1 MAIRDW
7 HTGQLVIF
15 WVVVAA
21 VQFVLWQVATVG
33 PDLSTGGVVAMTV
46 ALVSLPVAA
55 LIVTWKW
62 FRGRRE
68 S

>member
-15 WVVVAA
+15 WVAIAA

-33 PDLSTGGVVAMTV
+33 PDLSTGGFVAMIV

-62 FRGRRE
+62 FRGRRQ

>member
-15 WVVVAA
+15 WVVIAA
-21 VQFVLWQVATVG
+21 VQWVLWTVANEVG
-33 PDLSTGGVVAMTV
+33 PDLSTGGFVAMIV

-62 FRGRRE
+62 FGGHR
-68 S
+68 